1 MPKKNIELFYF
12 DDCPSWERALENLEE
27 AMRLEG
33 VNIPIQKVLVTSS
46 EDAKTKRFLGSPT
59 IRIDGV
65 DLDGPEADKREFMLG
80 CRIYPEGDQTVGWPS
95 VDAIRRAIKRAQEQA
110 L

>member
-1 MPKKNIELFYF
+1 MSKRNIELFYF
-12 DDCPSWERALENLEE
+12 DGCPSWERALENLEE

-33 VNIPIQKVLVTSS
+33 VNIPIQNVLVTTG
-46 EDAKTKRFLGSPT
+46 EEAQTQRFLGSPT

-65 DLDGPEADKREFMLG
+65 DLDGPEADTREFMLG
-80 CRIYPEGDQTVGWPS
+80 CRIYPEGDDTTGWPS
-95 VDAIRRAIKRAQEQA
+95 VAVIRRALQRAQEQQ

>member
-1 MPKKNIELFYF
+1 MPQKTIELFYF
-12 DDCPSWERALENLEE
+12 DDCPSWERALQNLEE

-33 VNIPIQKVLVTSS
+33 VNIPVQKVLVTSG
-46 EDAKTKRFLGSPT
+46 EEAQTRRFLGSPT

-65 DLDGPEADKREFMLG
+65 DLDGPEADKRDFMLG
-80 CRIYPEGDQTVGWPS
+80 CRIYPEGDETTGWPS
-95 VDAIRRAIKRAQEQA
+95 IAVIRRALQRAQEQQ